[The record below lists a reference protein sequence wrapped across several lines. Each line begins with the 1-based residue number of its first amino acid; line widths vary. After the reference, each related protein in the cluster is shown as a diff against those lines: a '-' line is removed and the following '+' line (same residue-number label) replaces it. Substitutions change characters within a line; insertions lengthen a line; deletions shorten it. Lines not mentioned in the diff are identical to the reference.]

1 MAFARGGELDRH
13 KPEPDGVVQ
22 VIRKLILGL
31 ALVLALSAA
40 APATTATTTVQIT
53 KLGFVPKDITVT
65 QGDQVTWQNSDT
77 VNHQV
82 VSQASGF
89 ASPILKPNETYAHV
103 FDKTGKVTY
112 VDPLVKNTRGT
123 VTVNAAPVTATL
135 AASSSLVVFG
145 GRATVSGQLSNKL
158 ANEKVDIYKAE
169 CGAAQVKMDT
179 VTTTTDGNYSLVVQP
194 LKNTAYQAKY
204 KTTTASPSPTVHARP
219 RITLAKV
226 APQRFTVR
234 TFAAQSFAGKI
245 AVLQRFNKVLG
256 TWVKVRTATL
266 RANTSGV
273 APTVVSS
280 VTLTAKVKAKTKLR
294 IVLPQTQVG
303 SCYLAGTSN
312 AILA

>member
-1 MAFARGGELDRH
+1 
-13 KPEPDGVVQ
+13 VVQ

-82 VSQASGF
+82 VSQAGGF
-89 ASPILKPNETYAHV
+89 ASPILKPTETYGHV
-103 FDKTGKVTY
+103 FDKTGKFSY
-112 VDPLVKNTRGT
+112 VDPLAKNERGSVDVK
-123 VTVNAAPVTATL
+123 AAPVTASLNTS
-135 AASSSLVVFG
+135 ATLVVFG
-145 GRATVSGQLSNKL
+145 GRTTLSGQLSNKL
-158 ANEKVDIYKAE
+158 ANEKVDVYKTE
-169 CGAAQVKMDT
+169 CGAGQVRVDT
-179 VTTTTDGNYSLVVQP
+179 ATTTTDGNFSYVVQP
-194 LKNTAYQAKY
+194 LKTTAYQVKY
-204 KTTTASPSPTVHARP
+204 KTTTTSPSVSVRARP

-245 AVLQRFNKVLG
+245 AVLQRFNRTLG